1 MGIRP
6 TKKPYEFLPSLDGER
21 LQDYTSPKSAQ
32 QKRRSLPRG
41 ANGDISGDRRE
52 LRMAGEAQTHARSV
66 FYFVWVV

>member
-21 LQDYTSPKSAQ
+21 LQDYTSPKSVQ

-41 ANGDISGDRRE
+41 ANGGYFRRS
-52 LRMAGEAQTHARSV
+52 ARTSNGRRSADSC
-66 FYFVWVV
+66 